1 MRISPIIPKYNY
13 SISKQP
19 NFNGDKKSNYD
30 KNENESISS
39 GPSQK
44 TIDYIKAFARN
55 AKPLANNEV
64 SIKEYD
70 FQTGNLK
77 RKTVYKNGST
87 NIHHIDDF
95 DPKTGNLIKHT
106 LYYKDG
112 KTILSETK
120 YDRITGNRIKDI
132 SYNVLLGGFD
142 FIEEFNSENG
152 QRTKLTW
159 YYEDGKTIK
168 FIDNYNPV
176 TGDFINGTNYRKD
189 GTLSSS
195 SVEYPDEKMS
205 ITTYYDNEGKTI
217 TYLESYDEVTHTH
230 QFFSPDDKPLDIK

>member
-55 AKPLANNEV
+55 ARPLENDEI

-70 FQTGNLK
+70 SKTGKLK

-87 NIHHIDDF
+87 NIDHIEEYDA
-95 DPKTGNLIKHT
+95 KTGNLINYIQ
-106 LYYKDG
+106 YYKDG
-112 KTILSETK
+112 KTISLERK
-120 YDRITGNRIKDI
+120 YDRITGNSIKNI

-142 FIEEFNSENG
+142 FIEEFNPENG

-195 SVEYPDEKMS
+195 SVEYPDEKMN

>member
-55 AKPLANNEV
+55 ARPLANNEI

-70 FQTGNLK
+70 SKTGKLK

-106 LYYKDG
+106 LYYNDG
-112 KTILSETK
+112 ETILSETK

-142 FIEEFNSENG
+142 FIEEFNPENG

-217 TYLESYDEVTHTH
+217 TYLGCYDEVTHTH